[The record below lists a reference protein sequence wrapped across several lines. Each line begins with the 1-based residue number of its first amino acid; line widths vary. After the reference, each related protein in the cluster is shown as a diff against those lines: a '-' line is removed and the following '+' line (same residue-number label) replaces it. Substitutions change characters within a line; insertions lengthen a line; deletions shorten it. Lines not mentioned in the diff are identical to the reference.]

1 MLVQRIQMR
10 LLITGGTGSL
20 GHALTRHVLA
30 TTDWR
35 LVVLSRDELKQ
46 AQMRAAIPDP
56 RVDFFLG
63 DVRDQDRLTLAFA
76 PVDAVVHAAALK
88 RVDSVA
94 RDPDEV
100 FQTNVLGTRNVLRA
114 AHLADVRRVLLISSD
129 KACYATNA
137 YGVSKAQAEWMTVA
151 YNTYGAPSGTLSS
164 VLRYGNVLGSRGSV
178 VHTWRAQPLP
188 LTITDP
194 LATRFIITM
203 PQAVQFVTDAIQD
216 MQGGEIFVPHL
227 PAARMLDLA
236 EALRPGMSWVDTGP
250 RPGGE
255 KRHETLLTAEE
266 SERAVD
272 VGRVSIVPPFFH
284 PWTDKPAWANE
295 PLVTPGARTS
305 DAAPGL
311 DVATLRN
318 LCESVPEEGV

>member
-1 MLVQRIQMR
+1 MR

-35 LVVLSRDELKQ
+35 VIVLSRDELKQ

-56 RVDFFLG
+56 RLDFFLG
-63 DVRDQDRLTLAFA
+63 DVRDQDRLQLAFA

-114 AHLADVRRVLLISSD
+114 AHLAGVHRVLLISSD

-151 YNTYGAPSGTLSS
+151 YNVYGAPSGTLSS

-178 VHTWRAQPLP
+178 VHVWRTQPPP

-203 PQAVQFVTDAIQD
+203 PEAVRLVVDALLD

-227 PAARMLDLA
+227 PATCLLDLA
-236 EALRPGMSWVDTGP
+236 EAVRPGTEWVQSGL

-266 SERAVD
+266 AERAVD

-284 PWTDKPAWANE
+284 PWTEKPAWANE
-295 PLVTPGARTS
+295 PAVEPGARTS
-305 DAAPGL
+305 DAARRLGV
-311 DVATLRN
+311 DALRA
-318 LCESVPEEGV
+318 LLETVPTEGV

>member
-1 MLVQRIQMR
+1 MR

-20 GHALTRHVLA
+20 GHALVRHVLA

-35 LVVLSRDELKQ
+35 VIVLSRDELKQ
-46 AQMRAAIPDP
+46 SQMRAAIPDP
-56 RVDFFLG
+56 RLDFFLG
-63 DVRDQDRLTLAFA
+63 DVRDRDRLTLAFA

-114 AHLADVRRVLLISSD
+114 SHLSGVHRVLLISSD

-151 YNTYGAPSGTLSS
+151 YNVYGAPSGTFSS
-164 VLRYGNVLGSRGSV
+164 ALRYGNVLGSRGSV
-178 VHTWRAQPLP
+178 VHVWRTQPLP
-188 LTITDP
+188 LTVTDP
-194 LATRFIITM
+194 LATRFIVTM
-203 PQAVQFVTDAIQD
+203 PQAVGLVMDALLE
-216 MQGGEIFVPHL
+216 MQGGEIFVPRL
-227 PAARMLDLA
+227 PATSVLALA
-236 EALRPGMSWVDTGP
+236 EAVRPGMYYVESGL

-266 SERAVD
+266 AERAVD

-284 PWTDKPAWANE
+284 PWTEKPAWANE
-295 PLVTPGARTS
+295 AKVERSARTS
-305 DAAPGL
+305 ESAPRLGMEE
-311 DVATLRN
+311 LRTM
-318 LCESVPEEGV
+318 LETVPEEGV